1 MENYIHTRSI
11 SLVLLVISC
20 TIFACKKK
28 DLQLLPTLTTAA
40 ISDITDSTAVS
51 GGNFTSIGN
60 VSISAYGMEW
70 STSAGFTTGGGI
82 SVDGAGTS
90 SFASNLTGLLPSTTY
105 YARAYA
111 IAGKDTVYGNTLPF
125 MTY

>member
-1 MENYIHTRSI
+1 MRNIGLI
-11 SLVLLVISC
+11 LLVIFC

-28 DLQLLPTLTTAA
+28 DLQLLPALTTTA
-40 ISDITDSTAVS
+40 ISNITDSSAMS
-51 GGNFTSIGN
+51 GGTFTAIGN

-70 STSAGFTTGGGI
+70 ATAANFSTATESI
-82 SVDGAGTS
+82 DGAGTS
-90 SFASNLTGLLPSTTY
+90 NFASNLTGLLPATTY

-111 IAGKDTVYGNTLPF
+111 IAGKDTVYGNTLQI